1 MKALKMILLTAIIAV
16 PLYIAIADPFFG
28 MFQPVNKVA
37 QEDNYDDKDYDYDP
51 DDVIEDQEVHI
62 DGFPVIYIEGN
73 NEISREHWEGFLA
86 DLQNK
91 CNIPWL
97 TKNVSSIHFCSDD
110 IFDNAVEESE
120 LPNDVSYSG
129 FILYKDNSVYIREES
144 DYYTPTIIH
153 EFGHAYD
160 NTYGITTG
168 NYDISILV
176 SNQKKTCK
184 HANKM
189 SDIDFEYC
197 SSDIQET
204 FASVI
209 QFYITSRNAGL
220 VPEEVFN
227 WIDTL
232 PR

>member
-1 MKALKMILLTAIIAV
+1 MNKKIKLILETVVICIILFSVFYAGFMAYSKRLTYDKMKTDNSS
-16 PLYIAIADPFFG
+16 YIS
-28 MFQPVNKVA
+28 
-37 QEDNYDDKDYDYDP
+37 
-51 DDVIEDQEVHI
+51 IETIDDQEVHI

-73 NEISREHWEGFLA
+73 NEISKEHWEGFLA
-86 DLQNK
+86 DLQNE

-110 IFDNAVEESE
+110 VFDDALSEESSE
-120 LPNDVSYSG
+120 NYTTMGLTK
-129 FILYKDNSVYIREES
+129 YKDNSVYIRENGSAGYE
-144 DYYTPTIIH
+144 YIILH
-153 EFGHAYD
+153 EFGHTYD
-160 NTYGITTG
+160 HAYGITNG
-168 NYDISILV
+168 NYDISVLT
-176 SNQKKTCK
+176 SNQKKVCK

-189 SDIDFEYC
+189 SNMDYEYC
-197 SSDIQET
+197 SSNIRET

-209 QFYITSRNAGL
+209 QFYITARNTDL

>member
-1 MKALKMILLTAIIAV
+1 MKTLKMILLTAIIAV

-28 MFQPVNKVA
+28 MFQPINKAA
-37 QEDNYDDKDYDYDP
+37 QEDDYDDKDYDYDP
-51 DDVIEDQEVHI
+51 DDVIKDQEVHV

-73 NEISREHWEGFLA
+73 NEISKEHWDGFLA
-86 DLQNK
+86 DLQNE

-97 TKNVSSIHFCSDD
+97 TKNVSSIHFCSDEVYSD
-110 IFDNAVEESE
+110 IHSDSPES
-120 LPNDVSYSG
+120 SG
-129 FILYKDNSVYIREES
+129 FTFYKDNSVYIREDGSAGYNE
-144 DYYTPTIIH
+144 TILH

-160 NTYGITTG
+160 NAYGITTG
-168 NYDISILV
+168 NYDISVLA
-176 SNQKKTCK
+176 SSQKKICK
-184 HANKM
+184 HSDKM
-189 SDIDFEYC
+189 GGSGFEYC
-197 SSDIQET
+197 SSTIQET
-204 FASVI
+204 FADTI

>member
-1 MKALKMILLTAIIAV
+1 MILLTAIIAV

-28 MFQPVNKVA
+28 MFQPVNKTA
-37 QEDNYDDKDYDYDP
+37 QEDDYDDKDYDYDP
-51 DDVIEDQEVHI
+51 EDVVEDQEVHV

-86 DLQNK
+86 DLQNE

-129 FILYKDNSVYIREES
+129 FILYKDNSVYIRESGSAGYDE
-144 DYYTPTIIH
+144 TILH

-168 NYDISILV
+168 NYNISVLT
-176 SNQKKTCK
+176 SNQKKVCK
-184 HANKM
+184 HSYKM
-189 SDIDFEYC
+189 SDVDSKYC
-197 SSDIQET
+197 SSSIQET
-204 FASVI
+204 FAQLI

>member
-1 MKALKMILLTAIIAV
+1 MKALKMILLTAVIVV
-16 PLYIAIADPFFG
+16 PLYIVIVNPLFET
-28 MFQPVNKVA
+28 FQPTSKTA
-37 QEDNYDDKDYDYDP
+37 QENNYED
-51 DDVIEDQEVHI
+51 DDVETIEDQEVHI
-62 DGFPVIYIEGN
+62 DGFPVIYIEGDDK
-73 NEISREHWEGFLA
+73 IAKEHWEGFLA
-86 DLQNK
+86 DLQNE

-110 IFDNAVEESE
+110 VFENIYEKSLSTA
-120 LPNDVSYSG
+120 G
-129 FILYKDNSVYIREES
+129 FCHYEDNSIYIRENGS
-144 DYYTPTIIH
+144 AGYYFIILH

-168 NYDISILV
+168 NYNISVLT
-176 SNQKKTCK
+176 SNQKKVCK
-184 HANKM
+184 HSYKM
-189 SDIDFEYC
+189 STVDSKYC
-197 SSDIQET
+197 SSSIQET
-204 FASVI
+204 FAQLI

>member
-1 MKALKMILLTAIIAV
+1 MNKKIKLILETVVICIILFSVFYAGFMAYSKRLTYDKMKTDNSS
-16 PLYIAIADPFFG
+16 YIS
-28 MFQPVNKVA
+28 
-37 QEDNYDDKDYDYDP
+37 
-51 DDVIEDQEVHI
+51 IETIDDQEVHI

-73 NEISREHWEGFLA
+73 NKIERDHWKSFLR
-86 DLQNK
+86 DLQNE
-91 CNIPWL
+91 CNVPWL
-97 TKNVSSIHFCSDD
+97 VKNVSSIHFCSDD

-176 SNQKKTCK
+176 SNQKKACK

>member
-28 MFQPVNKVA
+28 MFQPVNKAA
-37 QEDNYDDKDYDYDP
+37 QEDDFDDKDYDYDP
-51 DDVIEDQEVHI
+51 EDVVEDQEVHV

-86 DLQNK
+86 DLQNE

-110 IFDNAVEESE
+110 VFENIYEKSLSNA
-120 LPNDVSYSG
+120 G
-129 FILYKDNSVYIREES
+129 FCHYEDNSVYIRESGSAGYDE
-144 DYYTPTIIH
+144 TILH

-168 NYDISILV
+168 NYNISVLT
-176 SNQKKTCK
+176 SNQKKVCK
-184 HANKM
+184 HSYKM
-189 SDIDFEYC
+189 SDVDSKYC
-197 SSDIQET
+197 SSSIQET
-204 FASVI
+204 FAQLI

>member
-28 MFQPVNKVA
+28 MFQPVNKAA
-37 QEDNYDDKDYDYDP
+37 QEDDYDDKDYDYDP
-51 DDVIEDQEVHI
+51 EDVVEDQEVHV

-86 DLQNK
+86 DLQNE

-110 IFDNAVEESE
+110 VFENIYEKSLSNA
-120 LPNDVSYSG
+120 G
-129 FILYKDNSVYIREES
+129 FCHYEDNSVYIRESGSAGYDE
-144 DYYTPTIIH
+144 TILH

-168 NYDISILV
+168 NYNISVLT
-176 SNQKKTCK
+176 SNQKKVCK
-184 HANKM
+184 HSYKM
-189 SDIDFEYC
+189 SAVDSKYC
-197 SSDIQET
+197 SSSIQET
-204 FASVI
+204 FAQLI

>member
-1 MKALKMILLTAIIAV
+1 MNKKIKLILETVVICIILFSVFYTGFMAYSKRLTYDKMKTDNSS
-16 PLYIAIADPFFG
+16 YIS
-28 MFQPVNKVA
+28 
-37 QEDNYDDKDYDYDP
+37 
-51 DDVIEDQEVHI
+51 IETIDDQEVHI

-73 NEISREHWEGFLA
+73 NEIYKDHWETFSSE
-86 DLQNK
+86 LQER

-97 TKNVSSIHFCSDD
+97 TKNVSSIHYCS
-110 IFDNAVEESE
+110 E
-120 LPNDVSYSG
+120 DVFYNVLGEKQKLSTDSIAGFTEYSN
-129 FILYKDNSVYIREES
+129 NSVYIKETDSAGYDE
-144 DYYTPTIIH
+144 IILH

-160 NTYGITTG
+160 NAYDITTG
-168 NYDISILV
+168 NYDISVLT
-176 SNQKKTCK
+176 SNQKKICK
-184 HANKM
+184 HSDKM
-189 SDIDFEYC
+189 SDIGFEYC

-209 QFYITSRNAGL
+209 QFYITVRNTDL

>member
-28 MFQPVNKVA
+28 MFQPINKVA
-37 QEDNYDDKDYDYDP
+37 QEDDYDDKDYDYDP
-51 DDVIEDQEVHI
+51 DDVIEDHEVHV

-73 NEISREHWEGFLA
+73 NEISREHWEGFLTE
-86 DLQNK
+86 LQNE
-91 CNIPWL
+91 CNVPWL
-97 TKNVSSIHFCSDD
+97 VKNVSSIHFCSDD
-110 IFDNAVEESE
+110 VFENIYEKSLSNA
-120 LPNDVSYSG
+120 G
-129 FILYKDNSVYIREES
+129 FCHYEDNSVYIRESGSAGYDE
-144 DYYTPTIIH
+144 TILH

-168 NYDISILV
+168 NYNISVLT
-176 SNQKKTCK
+176 SNQKKVCK
-184 HANKM
+184 HSYKM
-189 SDIDFEYC
+189 SNVDSKYC
-197 SSDIQET
+197 SSSIQET
-204 FASVI
+204 FAQLI

>member
-1 MKALKMILLTAIIAV
+1 MNKKIKLILEAVVICIILFSVFYTGFMAYSKRLTYDKMKADNSS
-16 PLYIAIADPFFG
+16 YIP
-28 MFQPVNKVA
+28 
-37 QEDNYDDKDYDYDP
+37 
-51 DDVIEDQEVHI
+51 IETIDDQEIHI

-73 NEISREHWEGFLA
+73 NKIERDHWKSFLR
-86 DLQNK
+86 DLQNE
-91 CNIPWL
+91 CNVPWL
-97 TKNVSSIHFCSDD
+97 VKNVSSIHFCSDD

-176 SNQKKTCK
+176 SNQKKACK